1 MFRFFA
7 GLMLI
12 LSLNHT
18 IAQSKVSIKGQIT
31 NQDAKPLSFADV
43 LIEELKLGTVA
54 DEKGYYVLKQVP
66 SGTYTLTVKVLGF
79 KTQKRPISVAK
90 QDLNG
95 IDFRLSDETLDLS
108 EVEVQCKSD
117 SQVLQESAKAVTVVL
132 TETVKLR
139 TADLGEV
146 MAKTEGISIQR
157 GGGIGSNTRFA
168 LNASVL
174 IK

>member
-1 MFRFFA
+1 
-7 GLMLI
+7 MLI

-90 QDLNG
+90 KDLIGN
-95 IDFRLSDETLDLS
+95 DFRLSEETKD
-108 EVEVQCKSD
+108 
-117 SQVLQESAKAVTVVL
+117 
-132 TETVKLR
+132 
-139 TADLGEV
+139 
-146 MAKTEGISIQR
+146 
-157 GGGIGSNTRFA
+157 
-168 LNASVL
+168 
-174 IK
+174 